1 VTASPHAFYRAKEA
15 FRAARPLSSVW
26 HCQAHFSRISR
37 RPRYQQLATAG
48 SPPQPA
54 ARLPRTSRRPK
65 LCAHNMAQRPQPQAA
80 HPTPPH
86 STPSPAAEPHDLAPP
101 ARDVRRHRWHVQSL
115 CRRDRCQLHQAAPAR
130 KAGARLCHDERVEGA
145 LSVLLGALEPA
156 LVANLHLEQVQVAV
170 ADRRVDQLVAAA
182 LVAVRCARSTL
193 SLLSTVSAQATLAWL
208 AAFYPTQERP
218 LCLPL
223 HGQAPPARSRMLCS
237 TQHGNSA
244 CYLSQRASTAHAPM
258 QRPRPMCSHSN
269 TLSVLHRRVSPFR

>member
-1 VTASPHAFYRAKEA
+1 MTASPHAFYRAKEA

-26 HCQAHFSRISR
+26 HCQAHFSRMSR

-48 SPPQPA
+48 SPPRPA
-54 ARLPRTSRRPK
+54 ARLPSTSRRPK
-65 LCAHNMAQRPQPQAA
+65 LCAHNKAQRPQPQAA

-193 SLLSTVSAQATLAWL
+193 SLLSTVSAQATLCVAGCFLSDSRAPSLSASRCMAKRRPHVPGCCAAHSMAIAL
-208 AAFYPTQERP
+208 AICPNGRA
-218 LCLPL
+218 L
-223 HGQAPPARSRMLCS
+223 HTPQRSVRD
-237 TQHGNSA
+237 QGAAIRAH
-244 CYLSQRASTAHAPM
+244 YLFCTVA
-258 QRPRPMCSHSN
+258 
-269 TLSVLHRRVSPFR
+269 